1 MVEPV
6 LALLSAI
13 IVVLG
18 IVMTVAKNPITSA
31 FSLVALMLTLAGV
44 YAAIGAHFV
53 AALQAI
59 VYAGA
64 VMVLFVFSIMLLN
77 MNEEKS
83 EINLESWRTYA
94 GFWSVVGLFLGLAYA
109 FFQWAG
115 ESHGPRPGPWSISAI
130 KEHGGNVVALSG
142 VLFSEYYIQ
151 FEVISLLLLVA
162 MAGALVLAKR
172 KVD

>member
-1 MVEPV
+1 MVEPLLV
-6 LALLSAI
+6 FLSAL
-13 IVVLG
+13 IVVFSLFM
-18 IVMTVAKNPITSA
+18 ILARNPITSA
-31 FSLVALMLTLAGV
+31 FSLVALMLVLAAV

-77 MNEEKS
+77 MDNEKT
-83 EINLESWRTYA
+83 EIRLNSWRTHA
-94 GFWSVVGLFLGLAYA
+94 GFWSVGALFCAFAYA
-109 FFQWAG
+109 FFNW
-115 ESHGPRPGPWSISAI
+115 SHQENTPALGVWTLEFA
-130 KEHGGNVVALSG
+130 KQQGGNVIALSG
-142 VLFSEYYIQ
+142 LLFSQYYLQ